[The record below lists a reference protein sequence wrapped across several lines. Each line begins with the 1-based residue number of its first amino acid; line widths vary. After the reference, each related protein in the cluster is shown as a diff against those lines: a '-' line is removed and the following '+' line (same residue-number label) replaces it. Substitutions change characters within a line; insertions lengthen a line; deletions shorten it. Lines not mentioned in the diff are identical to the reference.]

1 MALTFKR
8 LAGLVILCGL
18 SLPAFGQ
25 SVRILGDHN
34 QWSAYAT
41 TESAGRICFAMTTPT
56 AVEPRPEGYGEGHF
70 YITHR
75 PTEGVRTEINI
86 VAGYNFAPDAGNAQ
100 RRGAGVPPL
109 YARGRRLAC
118 RSGPIGCRRASHPR
132 RFVDD
137 GRGHVR
143 ARGPGAAGLFAVGG
157 NGGLARDRQRLPL
170 TRPAL
175 RRDPGCVKGAS
186 PLTAQDALPMF
197 APHTLVFGNH
207 TS

>member
-75 PTEGVRTEINI
+75 PAEGVRTEINI
-86 VAGYNFAPDAGNAQ
+86 VAGYNFAPDTQAT
-100 RRGAGVPPL
+100 L
-109 YARGRRLAC
+109 
-118 RSGPIGCRRASHPR
+118 S
-132 RFVDD
+132 
-137 GRGHVR
+137 
-143 ARGPGAAGLFAVGG
+143 VGG
-157 NGGLARDRQRLPL
+157 QAFPLFTRGDAAWLA
-170 TRPAL
+170 
-175 RRDPGCVKGAS
+175 DPGQSAAAAQAIRAGSSMTVEGTSERGVRVRQVFSLSGA
-186 PLTAQDALPMF
+186 TAASRAIDSGCP
-197 APHTLVFGNH
+197 
-207 TS
+207 